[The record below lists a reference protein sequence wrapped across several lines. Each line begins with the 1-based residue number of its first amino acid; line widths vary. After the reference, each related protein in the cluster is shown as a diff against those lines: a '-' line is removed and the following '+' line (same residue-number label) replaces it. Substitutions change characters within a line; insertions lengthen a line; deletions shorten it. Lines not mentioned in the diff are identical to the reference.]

1 MVTISHIIE
10 IYLTLWL
17 EVIETNSIPG
27 KIYANSAMVRFAE
40 INQVP
45 SPYTMLQHIE

>member
-17 EVIETNSIPG
+17 QVIETNSIPG
-27 KIYANSAMVRFAE
+27 KIYGNSVMVRFAE